1 MKLRWPGTVLREHG
15 ILSMNRRNGD
25 VILPRNPRKLYPL
38 VDDKFKT
45 KKLAQAAGIAVPE
58 LYGAIETEHDIQ
70 NLDQILGEHKSFV
83 IKPAEGSGGKGILV
97 IRNRRREGYV
107 KANGELI
114 RAGDVGHHISNILS
128 GMFSLGG
135 LPDRALIEYCVEFDP
150 VFEHVAYQG
159 VPDIRTI
166 VFRGMPVAAMIR
178 LPTRASDGKAN
189 LHQGA
194 VGAGIDLLSGKTV
207 GGVFQNRKVHQH
219 PDTGAELIGLQI
231 PNWME
236 LLSLSTRCFE
246 LAPLGY
252 LGVDVVLDRHLG
264 PLVLE
269 LNARPGLSIQL
280 ANNKGLRPRLELV
293 EKLDSVPKDPGERLA
308 LALSLARSVD
318 EGQAASGPAPLSS

>member
-1 MKLRWPGTVLREHG
+1 M
-15 ILSMNRRNGD
+15 
-25 VILPRNPRKLYPL
+25 
-38 VDDKFKT
+38 
-45 KKLAQAAGIAVPE
+45 
-58 LYGAIETEHDIQ
+58 
-70 NLDQILGEHKSFV
+70 
-83 IKPAEGSGGKGILV
+83 
-97 IRNRRREGYV
+97 
-107 KANGELI
+107 
-114 RAGDVGHHISNILS
+114 
-128 GMFSLGG
+128 
-135 LPDRALIEYCVEFDP
+135 
-150 VFEHVAYQG
+150 
-159 VPDIRTI
+159 
-166 VFRGMPVAAMIR
+166 
-178 LPTRASDGKAN
+178 
-189 LHQGA
+189 
-194 VGAGIDLLSGKTV
+194 